1 MRTGYLFHPLRAL
14 TGYRLL
20 KGRQSDG
27 ERLLELC
34 RTGGVTLLGSEP
46 RDDGIYL
53 LCPFFSSGKLI
64 SLAAKASMPLEV
76 VASYGL
82 PALLA
87 RYRRRYGAALG
98 LLVSALLLLLSGSV
112 IWEISVDGAV
122 SLSES
127 EVIDVLDE
135 CGLSLGTLRRSVD
148 IDALENRVLIYS
160 DDIAWISVN
169 IIGTSAEVEIREV
182 ALPERDEE
190 EDPPIA
196 SNIVA
201 ARSGRIVSF
210 ENISGNISADI
221 GETVSEG
228 QLLIGGIYGDEE
240 SGFRYKRAEGRVM
253 AEVEREFSIEIP
265 RTEQQ
270 KVYSERKIYEKYL
283 IFFKKR
289 IKFFSNYRN
298 LPMSC
303 DKIDIEEFLP
313 APNGKELPV
322 GVQTVRYSEYSY
334 EGVTRTDEEL
344 LALGYL
350 RLEALLADALSG
362 AELLSKQTE
371 TEIYEDRLV
380 LSCRVRCIEDI
391 ACEREIEIDGLP

>member
-34 RTGGVTLLGSEP
+34 RTGGVTLLGTES
-46 RDDGIYL
+46 DGESISL
-53 LCPFFSSGKLI
+53 LCPFFSSRKLL
-64 SLAAKASMPLEV
+64 SLAKQSSMPLEV

-87 RYRRRYGAALG
+87 RYRHRYGAALG
-98 LLVSALLLLLSGSV
+98 LLVSALLIFFSGSV
-112 IWEISVDGAV
+112 IWEIEVDGALA
-122 SLSES
+122 LSES
-127 EVIDVLDE
+127 EVIEVLEE
-135 CGLSLGTLRRSVD
+135 CGLSVGTLRRSVD

-182 ALPERDEE
+182 VLPDASDEE
-190 EDPPIA
+190 NAPAA

-201 ARSGRIVSF
+201 ARSGRIVSL
-210 ENISGNISADI
+210 ENVSGNVSVAI

-240 SGFRYKRAEGRVM
+240 SGFRYKRAEGRVR
-253 AEVEREFSIEIP
+253 AEVEREFSVEIP
-265 RTEQQ
+265 RVDQQ
-270 KVYSERKIYEKYL
+270 KVYSEQKIYEKYL

-298 LPMSC
+298 LPTTC
-303 DKIDIEEFLP
+303 DKIDIEELLP

-322 GVQTVRYSEYSY
+322 GIATVRYSEYSY
-334 EGVTRTDEEL
+334 ESVTRTDEQL

-350 RLEALLADALSG
+350 RLEAMLSDALSG
-362 AELLSKQTE
+362 AELLSRQTE
-371 TEIYEDRLV
+371 TELCEDSLV
-380 LSCRVRCIEDI
+380 LRCRVRCIEDI